1 MTKLER
7 NLTESSIE
15 AFILGLEVINK
26 LSVSYRLES
35 FVFLF
40 CNAWELL
47 LKATLLKL
55 KGKQEIFYRKK
66 RKQPRRSLSLE
77 DCLNRVF
84 TSSNDPV
91 RLNIEEIKQL
101 RDNATHLVIPFIPA
115 DVMALFQAGV
125 INYTK
130 KLNAWLGIDISKRV
144 PLGMM
149 ALVYDIDP
157 SLHTLDSTVIKRRL
171 PTDTVKW
178 WKHFQKSVQIK
189 AEDIT
194 EEKRNAFYIPIN
206 LKLAIVKN
214 PNKADIVLSSGT
226 GGKEDSLII
235 EVPKNPDTTH
245 PHRQKEVIQS
255 INQQLSGRKT
265 ITPYDILCARK
276 AFKIDEN
283 KPNYYYK
290 SKFATPQYSKAFVDW
305 LVEQFNKDTK
315 FFDKARQKYK
325 SMLNRQTFQNKGSSH

>member
-47 LKATLLKL
+47 LKAKLLKE
-55 KGKQEIFYRKK
+55 KRKIFYPKK
-66 RKQPRRSLSLE
+66 RNQPRRSLSLD

-84 TSSNDPV
+84 TTTDDPV
-91 RLNIEEIKQL
+91 KLNIWEIKQL
-101 RDNATHLVIPFIPA
+101 RDNATHLIIPLIPS

-130 KLNAWLGIDISKRV
+130 KLNEWLGTDIAKRV

-157 SLHTLDSTVIKRRL
+157 SLHTLDSAVIRRRL
-171 PTDTVKW
+171 PIETVNW
-178 WKHFQKSVQIK
+178 WKRFQDSVRDK
-189 AEDIT
+189 ALNIT
-194 EEKRNAFYIPIN
+194 TGREAFYIPIN

-214 PNKADIVLSSGT
+214 PKKSDIVLSSGT
-226 GGKEDSLII
+226 GGEDALIL
-235 EVPKNPDTTH
+235 EVPKNPDSTH
-245 PHRQKEVIQS
+245 PHRQKELVQLV
-255 INQQLSGRKT
+255 NQHLNGRKT
-265 ITPYDILCARK
+265 INSYDILCVRK
-276 AFKIDEN
+276 IFKIDES

-290 SKFATPQYSKAFVDW
+290 SKFATPQFSNAFVDW
-305 LVEQFNKDTK
+305 LVDQFNKDDA

-325 SMLNRQTFQNKGSSH
+325 NETNA

>member
-47 LKATLLKL
+47 LKAKLLKE
-55 KGKQEIFYRKK
+55 KRKIFYPKK
-66 RKQPRRSLSLE
+66 RNQPRRSLSLD

-84 TSSNDPV
+84 TTTDDPV
-91 RLNIEEIKQL
+91 KLNIWEIKQL
-101 RDNATHLVIPFIPA
+101 RDNATHLIIPLIPS

-130 KLNAWLGIDISKRV
+130 KLNEWLGIDIAKRV

-157 SLHTLDSTVIKRRL
+157 SLHTLDSAVIRRRL
-171 PTDTVKW
+171 PIETVNW
-178 WKHFQKSVQIK
+178 WKRFQDSVRDK
-189 AEDIT
+189 ALNIT
-194 EEKRNAFYIPIN
+194 TGREAFYIPIN

-214 PNKADIVLSSGT
+214 PKKSDIVLSSGT
-226 GGKEDSLII
+226 GGEDALIL
-235 EVPKNPDTTH
+235 EVPKNPDSTH
-245 PHRQKEVIQS
+245 PHRQKELVQLV
-255 INQQLSGRKT
+255 NQHLNGRKT
-265 ITPYDILCARK
+265 INSYDILCVRK
-276 AFKIDEN
+276 IFKIDES

-290 SKFATPQYSKAFVDW
+290 SKFATPQFSNAFVDW
-305 LVEQFNKDTK
+305 LVDQFNKDDA

-325 SMLNRQTFQNKGSSH
+325 NETNA

>member
-7 NLTESSIE
+7 NLTESSIQ
-15 AFILGLEVINK
+15 AFILGLEIINK

-55 KGKQEIFYRKK
+55 KGKREIFYRKK

-84 TSSNDPV
+84 TSANDPV

-130 KLNAWLGIDISKRV
+130 KLNEWLGIDISKRV
-144 PLGMM
+144 PIGMM

-157 SLHTLDSTVIKRRL
+157 SLHTLDSMVIKRKL
-171 PTDTVKW
+171 PADTVKY
-178 WKHFQKSVQIK
+178 WKHFQDSVRAK
-189 AEDIT
+189 AQTIT
-194 EEKRNAFYIPIN
+194 TGIEAFYIPIN

-214 PNKADIVLSSGT
+214 PQKADIVLSSGT
-226 GGKEDSLII
+226 GGKDAVII

-245 PHRQKEVIQS
+245 PHRQTEVVELVNQRLSERKIINPYDVQS
-255 INQQLSGRKT
+255 ICKVFGIRG
-265 ITPYDILCARK
+265 
-276 AFKIDEN
+276 
-283 KPNYYYK
+283 KPEYCYK
-290 SKFATPQYSKAFVDW
+290 SKFGPPQYSNAFIDFV
-305 LVEQFNKDTK
+305 VEEYNRDPD
-315 FFDKARQKYK
+315 FFDKIRQKRK
-325 SMLNRQTFQNKGSSH
+325 IEAAHERQTSQN